1 MSTETWG
8 VALLILAALL
18 AGVAIPTLLQ
28 LKATLRALELATTRT
43 GPRLDEALATVHG
56 VATKVDALVVR
67 VGGGERL
74 EALADGVVEVGQAV
88 KQLRHTVR
96 IATAVGAA
104 VGPAVAALVH
114 GLRSQG
120 PGPAPAA
127 RPDQEAPPAGAPVQ
141 PFPPQPR
148 KQAAP

>member
-8 VALLILAALL
+8 VALLLLAALL

-67 VGGGERL
+67 AGGGDRL

-88 KQLRHTVR
+88 KRPPHGSRRHR
-96 IATAVGAA
+96 RRRGG
-104 VGPAVAALVH
+104 GPGRRRLVH

-120 PGPAPAA
+120 PGPRGGPG
-127 RPDQEAPPAGAPVQ
+127 R
-141 PFPPQPR
+141 
-148 KQAAP
+148 